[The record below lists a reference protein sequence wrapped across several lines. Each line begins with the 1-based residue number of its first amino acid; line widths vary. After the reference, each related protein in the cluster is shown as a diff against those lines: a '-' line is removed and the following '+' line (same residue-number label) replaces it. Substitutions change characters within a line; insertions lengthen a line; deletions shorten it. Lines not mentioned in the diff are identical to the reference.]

1 VNKAT
6 YDLVLIIFGF
16 VKNFTK
22 EYKYT
27 IGESIKKEA
36 VEIVTNVYRANSYQD
51 KIIHLTKEREHIEV
65 MRLYVRLLK
74 DLHQINVKQLVFVN
88 GYIENVSMEF
98 DLKPPRFSGI
108 AIGGLVILL
117 WKKIEITTK
126 TLTITFITESLIKL
140 LSFMKRKI
148 IYIF

>member
-1 VNKAT
+1 VNKDT